1 MMRVVIVDDEMIT
14 RTSLK
19 DFICSQLSDYEVAGT
34 FSNGQE
40 ALDWMRTHSADIVIT
55 DIRMPEMD
63 GLELS
68 RIIQE
73 SYPTT
78 MVIIISGY
86 SEFDY
91 AKQAL
96 QYNVSNYLLK
106 PVDLEELASSL
117 ENCRQSINRLRTMRQ
132 ELDYTKEEYEL
143 FFIDLLTNAFSSY
156 EALKQRFG
164 KMKFPF
170 PLEKSGGF
178 LIRLSCPEE
187 ANRHFHWNYGQETL
201 STALMNMVQMTFSDA
216 HVYLIIKTR
225 YHYDFILITQEEPG
239 RLDTGLLLDHI
250 EQNLHLFCSID
261 SVICFSSLEKL
272 LDSRKDRPAD
282 KEAARASI
290 GQNDPSRD
298 DTVIQ
303 KAIAFIETH
312 YAMDLTR
319 EDVADAVY
327 LSSAYFSRFFKQKT
341 GMSFLSYLT
350 TVRMKKAIEL
360 LGTRMKINDIA
371 KAVGY
376 QSRNRFFIN
385 FRQYTSY
392 SPTEYRRYI
401 LKMGDVHDET
411 P

>member
-78 MVIIISGY
+78 MVIIISGH

-143 FFIDLLTNAFSSY
+143 FFIDLLTN
-156 EALKQRFG
+156 EV
-164 KMKFPF
+164 
-170 PLEKSGGF
+170 GGQAV
-178 LIRLSCPEE
+178 L
-187 ANRHFHWNYGQETL
+187 
-201 STALMNMVQMTFSDA
+201 
-216 HVYLIIKTR
+216 
-225 YHYDFILITQEEPG
+225 G
-239 RLDTGLLLDHI
+239 RQT
-250 EQNLHLFCSID
+250 
-261 SVICFSSLEKL
+261 K
-272 LDSRKDRPAD
+272 
-282 KEAARASI
+282 
-290 GQNDPSRD
+290 
-298 DTVIQ
+298 
-303 KAIAFIETH
+303 
-312 YAMDLTR
+312 
-319 EDVADAVY
+319 
-327 LSSAYFSRFFKQKT
+327 
-341 GMSFLSYLT
+341 
-350 TVRMKKAIEL
+350 
-360 LGTRMKINDIA
+360 
-371 KAVGY
+371 
-376 QSRNRFFIN
+376 
-385 FRQYTSY
+385 
-392 SPTEYRRYI
+392 
-401 LKMGDVHDET
+401 
-411 P
+411 